1 MAEHELTP
9 TFYALGLATGS
20 PELDTQCIKAEW
32 LLAEAGV
39 ALDMALECDD
49 GTEEHRET
57 IAQLRAD
64 LADIQAL
71 ADFVADSAIA
81 WRQADR
87 PATAH

>member
-1 MAEHELTP
+1 MADHEHTLTY
-9 TFYALGLATGS
+9 YALGLATGS
-20 PELDTQCIKAEW
+20 PELDTQCIRAEW

-64 LADIQAL
+64 LADIQAW
-71 ADFVADSAIA
+71 ADFVAGAVMG
-81 WRQADR
+81 WPDR
-87 PATAH
+87 TATMH